1 MSDVKRPRVNHPLP
15 GPNSKAVID
24 QDEHFVSPSYT
35 RDFPVV
41 AVKGEGCWIHDPD
54 GNMFLDFCSGLV
66 VTSTGHCHPEVVKAI
81 QDQAE
86 KLIHMSGTDFYY
98 PTQSKLAKKLAE
110 IAPGSSPKKVFYTNS
125 GTEAIEGAIKL
136 ARAHTRRHR
145 IIAFFGAFHGR
156 TYGSMSL
163 TASKVVQRRYFAPLL
178 PGIHHIP
185 YGYCYRCP
193 YNLEYPGCKLEC
205 VDYLEDKLFKH
216 NAPPEEV
223 AAVFVEPIQGEGGY
237 VVPPPDYHQRLKALC
252 EKHGILFVM
261 DEIQSG
267 FGRTGKMFA
276 SEHYGIEPDI
286 ICMAKGIASGMPLG
300 AIVAKADVMD
310 WEYGS
315 HASTYGGNPI
325 ACAAA
330 LKVIELL
337 EGGLIENSAKMGEY
351 LMGKLK
357 EMQKKFPVIGD
368 IRGKGLMVGLELI
381 EDQESM
387 KKASGL
393 RNRIVNEMVQHGV
406 ILIGCGENT
415 LRFAPPLI
423 VTKDEIDVAL
433 EIFEQVLE
441 KLTAAVA

>member
-1 MSDVKRPRVNHPLP
+1 
-15 GPNSKAVID
+15 
-24 QDEHFVSPSYT
+24 
-35 RDFPVV
+35 
-41 AVKGEGCWIHDPD
+41 
-54 GNMFLDFCSGLV
+54 
-66 VTSTGHCHPEVVKAI
+66 
-81 QDQAE
+81 
-86 KLIHMSGTDFYY
+86 
-98 PTQSKLAKKLAE
+98 
-110 IAPGSSPKKVFYTNS
+110 
-125 GTEAIEGAIKL
+125 
-136 ARAHTRRHR
+136 
-145 IIAFFGAFHGR
+145 
-156 TYGSMSL
+156 
-163 TASKVVQRRYFAPLL
+163 
-178 PGIHHIP
+178 
-185 YGYCYRCP
+185 
-193 YNLEYPGCKLEC
+193 
-205 VDYLEDKLFKH
+205 
-216 NAPPEEV
+216 
-223 AAVFVEPIQGEGGY
+223 
-237 VVPPPDYHQRLKALC
+237 
-252 EKHGILFVM
+252 
-261 DEIQSG
+261 
-267 FGRTGKMFA
+267 
-276 SEHYGIEPDI
+276 
-286 ICMAKGIASGMPLG
+286 MAKGIASGMPLG

-337 EGGLIENSAKMGEY
+337 EGGLIDNSAKMGEY